1 MNIAKVLPAN
11 SLLEVIMELVAIQI
25 IVFGTII
32 LVYMAEEFNK

>member
-1 MNIAKVLPAN
+1 M
-11 SLLEVIMELVAIQI
+11 IMDIELVAIQI

>member
-1 MNIAKVLPAN
+1 MDI
-11 SLLEVIMELVAIQI
+11 ELVAIQI

>member
-1 MNIAKVLPAN
+1 
-11 SLLEVIMELVAIQI
+11 MELVAIQI